1 MATHHASF
9 YWSGHFDEGTIH
21 WLLMHKI
28 KPYIK
33 TLCFAASIF
42 ILDAVILNQGFVA
55 VVLILLALFVFF
67 PFALLLRRR
76 DRRKYEQRLVKI
88 AIYVLTGVAVLGS
101 NTLQNRIADRR
112 AIAIGNA
119 CLAYRAK
126 YHQYPAELEDLVPEF
141 LPSVPVAKWGGEHF
155 NYSRALDPD
164 REPMLYYAAVPP
176 FGRRFYH
183 MESGGWGYLD

>member
-1 MATHHASF
+1 MNQ
-9 YWSGHFDEGTIH
+9 
-21 WLLMHKI
+21 I

-33 TLCFAASIF
+33 TLCVAASIF
-42 ILDAVILNQGFVA
+42 VLDAVILNQGFVA
-55 VVLILLALFVFF
+55 VILILLALFAFF
-67 PFALLLRRR
+67 PIALLLRRR

-88 AIYVLTGVAVLGS
+88 AIYVLTGVAVLTS
-101 NTLQNRIADRR
+101 NTLQNRLADRR

-126 YHQYPAELEDLVPEF
+126 YHQYPAELKDLVPEF
-141 LPSVPVAKWGGEHF
+141 LPSVPRAKWNGELF
-155 NYSRALDPD
+155 SYSRGPSPD
-164 REPMLYYAAVPP
+164 HEPMLYYAAVPP

>member
-1 MATHHASF
+1 MAADLSNKALHKNTLLRREHFCSGRGDPKSGIRRGDINSPSLAS
-9 YWSGHFDEGTIH
+9 TI
-21 WLLMHKI
+21 
-28 KPYIK
+28 
-33 TLCFAASIF
+33 CIF
-42 ILDAVILNQGFVA
+42 S
-55 VVLILLALFVFF
+55 
-67 PFALLLRRR
+67 FALLLRRR
-76 DRRKYEQRLVKI
+76 DRRKYEHRLVKI
-88 AIYVLTGVAVLGS
+88 AIYVLTGLAVLGS

-126 YHQYPAELEDLVPEF
+126 YHQYPAELKDLVPEF
-141 LPSVPVAKWGGEHF
+141 LPSVPAAKWGGEYF
-155 NYSRALDPD
+155 RYSRGLDPD

>member
-1 MATHHASF
+1 MALLS
-9 YWSGHFDEGTIH
+9 SGISQNVLH
-21 WLLMHKI
+21 WPRMHQI
-28 KPYIK
+28 RPYIK
-33 TLCFAASIF
+33 TICFAASIF
-42 ILDAVILNQGFVA
+42 VLDAVILNQGFVA
-55 VVLILLALFVFF
+55 VILILLALFVFF

-88 AIYVLTGVAVLGS
+88 AIYVLIGVAVLGS

-126 YHQYPAELEDLVPEF
+126 YHQYPAELKDLVPEF
-141 LPSVPVAKWGGEHF
+141 LPSVPVAKWSGEHF
-155 NYSRALDPD
+155 SYSRALDPD

>member
-1 MATHHASF
+1 MALLS
-9 YWSGHFDEGTIH
+9 SGISQNVLH
-21 WLLMHKI
+21 WPRMHQI

-33 TLCFAASIF
+33 TICFAASIF
-42 ILDAVILNQGFVA
+42 VLDAVILNQGFVA
-55 VVLILLALFVFF
+55 LILILLALFVFF

-88 AIYVLTGVAVLGS
+88 AIYVLIGVAVLGS

-126 YHQYPAELEDLVPEF
+126 YYQYPAGLTPISHSLAEE
-141 LPSVPVAKWGGEHF
+141 
-155 NYSRALDPD
+155 R
-164 REPMLYYAAVPP
+164 
-176 FGRRFYH
+176 
-183 MESGGWGYLD
+183 